1 MDWTKSGGIKYLYIT
16 VLYLKKCFDW
26 GEFMRKKEKITR
38 GMTLGEIIK
47 EYPET
52 VEVML
57 KRGLHC
63 VGCHIAAW
71 ETLEQGAKAHG
82 MSDKDIE
89 SMLKEMNGVVKNIKE
104 ESKK

>member
-1 MDWTKSGGIKYLYIT
+1 M
-16 VLYLKKCFDW
+16 DW
-26 GEFMRKKEKITR
+26 GEFMGKKAERKGKVTKD
-38 GMTLGEIIK
+38 MTLGEIIK

-63 VGCHIAAW
+63 VGCHVAAW

-82 MSDKDIE
+82 MSEKDIE
-89 SMLKEMNGVVKNIKE
+89 SMLSEMNKLVKNIKK

>member
-1 MDWTKSGGIKYLYIT
+1 MT
-16 VLYLKKCFDW
+16 
-26 GEFMRKKEKITR
+26 KEKKSAGGQGNRITKD
-38 GMTLGEIIK
+38 MTLGDIISR
-47 EYPET
+47 YPET
-52 VEVML
+52 AEIMM

-63 VGCHIAAW
+63 VGCHVAAF

-89 SMLKEMNGVVKNIKE
+89 SMLKEMNDLVRNIKE